1 MRALECHSETHAL
14 FLNQMK
20 SFENQDHYS
29 EIRRL
34 TLIGS
39 VLDLLLGF
47 TKVLVGYIGNSQALI
62 ADGIHSLSDLITDVL
77 VLIATKH
84 SAQEA
89 DEGHPYGHARIQT
102 LVSLVL
108 AGSLSIIAIA
118 IAWDAAIRI
127 LSPESLPQPG
137 FWPLVVA
144 AISVVSKEGYF
155 RYIVRH
161 PSAAASRM
169 LYANAWH
176 SRSDALSSLAVIV
189 GVGGVLAG
197 FPWTDAFAAI
207 VVSGLLLIVAYRIGR
222 EGAEELIDS
231 AASPILNANMRKT
244 ILSIEGVRDAH
255 ELRTRRM
262 ADKVLAD
269 VHIRVD
275 PLISVSEGH
284 RIGDEVMDA
293 LKARFPEVGD
303 VIVHIDPEDDIADDD
318 YSKLPLRSA
327 IEAEINTSLQNLRQN
342 FDSQFSLQPNNIV
355 VHYLDEGCQVEI
367 WMSMPD
373 EATARDCS
381 LVSRRIR
388 EELMPIGNIVSASV
402 LFSSN

>member
-1 MRALECHSETHAL
+1 
-14 FLNQMK
+14 MK
-20 SFENQDHYS
+20 PFENQDHYS

-39 VLDLLLGF
+39 VLDLFLGSI
-47 TKVLVGYIGNSQALI
+47 KVLVGYISNSQALI

-77 VLIATKH
+77 VLVAAKH

-89 DEGHPYGHARIQT
+89 DEGHPYGHDRIQT
-102 LVSLVL
+102 LVSLAL

-118 IAWDAAIRI
+118 IAWDAVTRI
-127 LSPESLPQPG
+127 LSPESLLQPG
-137 FWPLVVA
+137 FLPLVIA

-155 RYIVRH
+155 QYIVRH
-161 PSAAASRM
+161 PSTAASRM

-197 FPWTDAFAAI
+197 FPWADALAATA
-207 VVSGLLLIVAYRIGR
+207 VAGLLLVVAYRIGR

-231 AASPILNANMRKT
+231 AASPLLNANMRKT
-244 ILSIEGVRDAH
+244 ILTIEGVRDTH

-284 RIGDEVMDA
+284 RIGDEVMDT
-293 LKARFPEVGD
+293 LKAQFVEVGD
-303 VIVHIDPEDDIADDD
+303 VIVHIDPEDDITDDD
-318 YSKLPLRSA
+318 YSKLPLRSV
-327 IEAEINTSLQNLRQN
+327 IEAEINTCLQNLKQHLDNR
-342 FDSQFSLQPNNIV
+342 FSLQPKNIV
-355 VHYLDEGCQVEI
+355 VHYLDDGYQVEI

-373 EATARDCS
+373 EATTRDCS
-381 LVSRRIR
+381 LVSSGIR
-388 EELMPIGNIVSASV
+388 DELMRIDNIGHVSV
-402 LFSSN
+402 LFSSNQSASN

>member
-1 MRALECHSETHAL
+1 
-14 FLNQMK
+14 MK
-20 SFENQDHYS
+20 SFENPDHYS

-34 TLIGS
+34 TLIGGM
-39 VLDLLLGF
+39 LDLFLGF
-47 TKVLVGYIGNSQALI
+47 VKVLVGYIGNSQALI

-77 VLIATKH
+77 VLVATKH
-84 SAQEA
+84 SAQAA
-89 DEGHPYGHARIQT
+89 DEGHPYGHDRIQT
-102 LVSLVL
+102 LASLAL
-108 AGSLSIIAIA
+108 AGSLGIIAA
-118 IAWDAAIRI
+118 VIAWDAVTRI
-127 LSPESLPQPG
+127 LSPESLLQPG
-137 FWPLVVA
+137 FWPLAVA

-155 RYIVRH
+155 QYIVRH
-161 PSAAASRM
+161 PTAATSRM

-197 FPWTDAFAAI
+197 FAWADAFAAI
-207 VVSGLLLIVAYRIGR
+207 VVAGLLLVVAYRIGR

-231 AASPILNANMRKT
+231 AASPVLNANMQKT
-244 ILSIEGVRDAH
+244 ILSIEGVRDTH

-284 RIGDEVMDA
+284 RIGDEVMDT
-293 LKARFPEVGD
+293 LKARFPEIGD
-303 VIVHIDPEDDIADDD
+303 VIIHIDPEDDIANDVF
-318 YSKLPLRSA
+318 SKLPMRSV
-327 IEAEINTSLQNLRQN
+327 IEAEINTSLQNLEN
-342 FDSQFSLQPNNIV
+342 KFDTPFILQPKNIV

-367 WMSMPD
+367 WMNMPD
-373 EATARDCS
+373 EATASDCS
-381 LVSRRIR
+381 LVSLKIK
-388 EELMPIGNIVSASV
+388 EELVCIDNIVSTRV

>member
-1 MRALECHSETHAL
+1 
-14 FLNQMK
+14 MK
-20 SFENQDHYS
+20 PFENPDYYS

-34 TLIGS
+34 TLIGG
-39 VLDLLLGF
+39 VLDLFLGF
-47 TKVLVGYIGNSQALI
+47 IKVLVGYIGNSQALI
-62 ADGIHSLSDLITDVL
+62 ADGIHSLSDLITDILVL
-77 VLIATKH
+77 VATKQ
-84 SAQEA
+84 SAQAA
-89 DEGHPYGHARIQT
+89 DEGHPYGHDRIQT
-102 LVSLVL
+102 LVSLAL
-108 AGSLSIIAIA
+108 AGSLGIIAIV
-118 IAWDAAIRI
+118 IAWDAVIRI
-127 LSPESLPQPG
+127 VSPESLLQPG
-137 FWPLVVA
+137 FWPLAVA

-155 RYIVRH
+155 QYVVRH
-161 PSAAASRM
+161 PSTATSRM

-197 FPWTDAFAAI
+197 FAWADAFAAI
-207 VVSGLLLIVAYRIGR
+207 VVAGLLLVVAYRIGR

-231 AASPILNANMRKT
+231 AASPVLNANMRKT
-244 ILSIEGVRDAH
+244 ILSIEGVRDSH

-284 RIGDEVMDA
+284 RIGDEVMDT

-303 VIVHIDPEDDIADDD
+303 VVVHIDPEDDIVGDV
-318 YSKLPLRSA
+318 YSKLPMRSV
-327 IEAEINTSLQNLRQN
+327 IVAEINTSLHNLRNN
-342 FDSQFSLQPNNIV
+342 FDTRFSLQPRNIV
-355 VHYLDEGCQVEI
+355 VHYLDDGCQIEI

-373 EATARDCS
+373 EATTRDCS
-381 LVSRRIR
+381 LASSTIKDALMRID
-388 EELMPIGNIVSASV
+388 NIVSASV

>member
-1 MRALECHSETHAL
+1 
-14 FLNQMK
+14 MK
-20 SFENQDHYS
+20 PFENPDYYS

-34 TLIGS
+34 TLIGG
-39 VLDLLLGF
+39 VLDLFLGF
-47 TKVLVGYIGNSQALI
+47 VKVLVGYIGNSQALI
-62 ADGIHSLSDLITDVL
+62 ADGIHSLSDLITDILVL
-77 VLIATKH
+77 VATKQ
-84 SAQEA
+84 SAQAA
-89 DEGHPYGHARIQT
+89 DEGHPYGHDRIQT
-102 LVSLVL
+102 LVSLAL
-108 AGSLSIIAIA
+108 AGSLGIIAIV
-118 IAWDAAIRI
+118 IAWDAVTRI
-127 LSPESLPQPG
+127 VSPESLLQPG
-137 FWPLVVA
+137 FWPLAVA

-155 RYIVRH
+155 QYVVRH
-161 PSAAASRM
+161 PSTATSRM

-197 FPWTDAFAAI
+197 FAWADAFAAI
-207 VVSGLLLIVAYRIGR
+207 VVAGLLLVVAYRIGR

-231 AASPILNANMRKT
+231 AASPVLNANMRKT
-244 ILSIEGVRDAH
+244 ILSIEGVRDSH

-284 RIGDEVMDA
+284 RIGDEVMDT

-303 VIVHIDPEDDIADDD
+303 VVVHIDPEDDIVGDV
-318 YSKLPLRSA
+318 YSKLPMRSV
-327 IEAEINTSLQNLRQN
+327 IEAEINTSLHNLRNN
-342 FDSQFSLQPNNIV
+342 FDSRFSLQPKNIV
-355 VHYLDEGCQVEI
+355 VHYLDDGCQIEI

-373 EATARDCS
+373 EATTRDCS
-381 LVSRRIR
+381 LASSTIKDALMRID
-388 EELMPIGNIVSASV
+388 NIVSASV